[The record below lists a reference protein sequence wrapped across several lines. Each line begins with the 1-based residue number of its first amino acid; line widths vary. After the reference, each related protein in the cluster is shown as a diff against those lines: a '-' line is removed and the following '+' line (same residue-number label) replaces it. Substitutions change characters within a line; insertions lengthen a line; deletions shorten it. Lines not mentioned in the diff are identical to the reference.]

1 VEMAKNSMIT
11 INDSAHRRLMAMQK
25 RKNLPLGDLVASLVN
40 QERMHELEKEADSRN
55 GKKGGK

>member
-1 VEMAKNSMIT
+1 
-11 INDSAHRRLMAMQK
+11 MAMQK

-55 GKKGGK
+55 GKKSTGIHKKGGK

>member
-1 VEMAKNSMIT
+1 
-11 INDSAHRRLMAMQK
+11 MAMQK